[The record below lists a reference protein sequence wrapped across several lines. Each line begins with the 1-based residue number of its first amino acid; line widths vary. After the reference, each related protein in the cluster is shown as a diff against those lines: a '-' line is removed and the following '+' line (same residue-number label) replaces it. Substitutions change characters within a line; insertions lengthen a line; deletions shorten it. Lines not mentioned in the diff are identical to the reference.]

1 MFDEPSGAF
10 REAARRCTEFAKDRY
25 RVDVVSL
32 PADADQ
38 QREQLTRRLAAGDES
53 IDIIGMDVIWTAE
66 FAEAGW
72 IREWP
77 MRSTRRASAGRF
89 PITVQTATYKNVFWA
104 TPFTTNVQLLWYRT
118 DRVPTPPDTWDEMID
133 SAEKLGGNGRIQVQG
148 ERYEGL
154 TVLFV
159 SLLASAGG
167 TVLDAGGQQVS
178 LEPEP
183 TRKAL
188 QVMKRLATSPAADP
202 GLSTSREDQA
212 RLAFETGNSAFMLNY
227 TFVWPSARQNAP
239 DVAANMGWARW
250 PAVLPGRPSRVTVGG
265 IDLAVSTYSRYPE
278 LAFDA
283 AECLASRDN
292 QRIAAQ
298 RGGLPPTVSALYND
312 PAVRRRLPFAD
323 VLRAALNDAVERP
336 QTPVYGIALEK
347 KLIECRISSLRGY
360 RNHRPV
366 RVGNQAYEHIQ
377 NDIYG
382 SVIMAATQAFFDR
395 RLAHPGDQRLFERL
409 ENLGRQCT
417 KLYNVPDASLWEFR
431 GFARI
436 HTFSAVMCWAG
447 CDRLARI
454 ADHMELHD
462 RAQYWRSQ
470 AERIRTEIME
480 HAYDSGR
487 NTFVGSFGG
496 SELDASLLLLHDLQF
511 LAADDPSFIGTV
523 EAVEK
528 ELRRGNHM
536 MRYVEPDD
544 FGAPQNAFNICTF
557 WMIGAL
563 AAIGR
568 KEDARAMFE
577 EMLNCRNHLGLL
589 SEDTDPQT
597 GEMWG
602 NFPQTYSM
610 VGIIHSAMVLSK
622 SWEEAF

>member
-1 MFDEPSGAF
+1 MDFRMGVYRLRAGRFFQVNKWPARISSRCSIALLRLLFLLSLGLPAWSCRNPEPVGPPHLTWYVFDEPSGAF

-25 RVDVVSL
+25 RIDVVSL

-133 SAEKLGGNGRIQVQG
+133 SAEKLGRNGRIQVQG

-278 LAFDA
+278 LAFNA

-336 QTPVYGIALEK
+336 QTPLYADVSLA
-347 KLIECRISSLRGY
+347 ISRTLHPMR
-360 RNHRPV
+360 
-366 RVGNQAYEHIQ
+366 
-377 NDIYG
+377 DI
-382 SVIMAATQAFFDR
+382 
-395 RLAHPGDQRLFERL
+395 
-409 ENLGRQCT
+409 
-417 KLYNVPDASLWEFR
+417 
-431 GFARI
+431 
-436 HTFSAVMCWAG
+436 
-447 CDRLARI
+447 
-454 ADHMELHD
+454 
-462 RAQYWRSQ
+462 
-470 AERIRTEIME
+470 
-480 HAYDSGR
+480 
-487 NTFVGSFGG
+487 
-496 SELDASLLLLHDLQF
+496 
-511 LAADDPSFIGTV
+511 
-523 EAVEK
+523 
-528 ELRRGNHM
+528 
-536 MRYVEPDD
+536 EPDRD
-544 FGAPQNAFNICTF
+544 TTRLRKAVQR
-557 WMIGAL
+557 AL
-563 AAIGR
+563 R
-568 KEDARAMFE
+568 SE
-577 EMLNCRNHLGLL
+577 GLL
-589 SEDTDPQT
+589 
-597 GEMWG
+597 
-602 NFPQTYSM
+602 
-610 VGIIHSAMVLSK
+610 
-622 SWEEAF
+622 